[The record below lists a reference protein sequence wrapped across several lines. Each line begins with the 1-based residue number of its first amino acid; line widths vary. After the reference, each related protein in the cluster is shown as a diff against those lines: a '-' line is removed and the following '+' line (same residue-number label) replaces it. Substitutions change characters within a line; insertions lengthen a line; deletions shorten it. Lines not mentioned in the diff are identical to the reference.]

1 MIISNVS
8 TYDFHNAF
16 NAMSPDDF
24 SYDALEALYTYLDDL
39 SDDIGEPIELDV
51 IAICCDFA
59 EYSSL
64 EELQGDYCYIESLGE
79 LQDNTTVLELAN
91 GGLVIQQF

>member
-16 NAMSPDDF
+16 NAMRPDDF

-39 SDDIGEPIELDV
+39 SDDIGEPLELDV

-59 EYSSL
+59 EYTTVAEALEAYSL
-64 EELQGDYCYIESLGE
+64 ESLDD
-79 LQDNTTVLELAN
+79 LYDNTLVLELAN

>member
-39 SDDIGEPIELDV
+39 SDDIGEPLELDV
-51 IAICCDFA
+51 IAICCDFVEYTTVA
-59 EYSSL
+59 EALAAYSL
-64 EELQGDYCYIESLGE
+64 ESLEE

>member
-16 NAMSPDDF
+16 NAMRPDDF

-39 SDDIGEPIELDV
+39 SDDIGEPLELDV

-59 EYSSL
+59 EYTTVAEALAAYSL
-64 EELQGDYCYIESLGE
+64 ESLDD
-79 LQDNTTVLELAN
+79 LYDNTLVLELAN